1 MKPTLPKCLE
11 RVVDQLLVDLDT
23 PRSLT
28 VKLLI
33 EHGEWDQLLR
43 MKSDPAQYDNADDY
57 FKSVIATD
65 LLRKCADVPGSSP
78 ESRRNEAILGFW
90 KAEKLCR
97 VTNDRFDLHIN
108 NGPYEDLNDMRVREY
123 LERVKKV
130 IADILGPLPREL
142 TGRHGPGAT
151 YGDKGER
158 TTVPDKMCSRP
169 TVTSAARVLLPF
181 WEDTAWCRS
190 LMEFAPNQSDPLV
203 VRGNRFTTV
212 PKDALKD
219 RGICIESSINIFF
232 QLAVGG
238 EIRRR
243 LRKVG
248 IDLDDGQAKHRR
260 VACAASQT
268 GDLCTID
275 LSSASDT
282 VAKKLVEFLLPDHWY
297 QLLTALRSPVT
308 KLDGV
313 NCYLEKFSS
322 MGNGY
327 TFELETLIFLGIAVV
342 ATEASGVTPHIGKNV
357 LVYGDDIIAPS
368 ASSRGL
374 LAMLQYCGFVPN
386 KDKTYVSGN
395 FRESCG
401 GDFFNGRSVRP
412 HYLKE
417 YPHDPASWI
426 SLANGIRRVSTQL
439 NSGSDCAFP
448 LRSAW
453 FRALDALPSDVRRL
467 RGPVALGDAVIH
479 DDAEERWVVKT
490 QHCIRYVKSY
500 VPIQKAIP
508 LERWDP
514 GTQLASA
521 LYGVPST
528 GPIPRKGKGVVQGYR
543 IRWIPHS

>member
-1 MKPTLPKCLE
+1 MTKTLPKCLE
-11 RVVDQLLVDLDT
+11 RVVDQILIDLDT

-28 VKLLI
+28 VRLLI
-33 EHGEWDQLLR
+33 QHGEWDQLLNL
-43 MKSDPAQYDNADDY
+43 KADPAQYETAGDY

-65 LLRKCADVPGSSP
+65 FLRKCADVPGSNP
-78 ESRRNEAILGFW
+78 ESRRLKAVEGFY
-90 KAEKLCR
+90 KAERLCK
-97 VTNDRFDLHIN
+97 VTNDRFDIHIN
-108 NGPYEDLNDMRVREY
+108 NGPFEDPSDVRVHDI
-123 LERVKKV
+123 LERVKTV

-142 TGRHGPGAT
+142 VGRHGPGAT

-169 TVTSAARVLLPF
+169 TATSGSRALLPF

-190 LMEFAPNQSDPLV
+190 LIEFAPNLSDPLA

-219 RGICIESSINIFF
+219 RGICIEPSINIFF
-232 QLAVGG
+232 QLGVGG
-238 EIRRR
+238 VIRQR

-248 IDLDDGQAKHRR
+248 IDLDDGQSKHRR

-282 VAKKLVEFLLPDHWY
+282 VSKNLVKHLLPDHWY
-297 QLLTALRSPVT
+297 QLLTTLRSPVT
-308 KLDGV
+308 NIDGRD
-313 NCYLEKFSS
+313 CYLEKFSS
-322 MGNGY
+322 MGNGF
-327 TFELETLIFLGIAVV
+327 TFELETLIFLGLAVV
-342 ATEASGVTPHIGKNV
+342 ATEYSGVKPLIGTNV
-357 LVYGDDIIAPS
+357 LVYGDDILAPS
-368 ASSRGL
+368 AASRGL
-374 LAMLQYCGFVPN
+374 LAILQYCGFIPN
-386 KDKTYVSGN
+386 KDKTYIDGN

-401 GDFFNGRSVRP
+401 GDFFNGVSVRP

-426 SLANGIRRVSTQL
+426 SLANGIRRLTSQL
-439 NSGSDCAFP
+439 NRCSDQPFP

-453 FRALDALPSDVRRL
+453 FRALDALPSDIRRL

-479 DDAEERWVVKT
+479 DDEEQRWVTKT

-528 GPIPRKGKGVVQGYR
+528 GPIPRLGKGQVQGYR